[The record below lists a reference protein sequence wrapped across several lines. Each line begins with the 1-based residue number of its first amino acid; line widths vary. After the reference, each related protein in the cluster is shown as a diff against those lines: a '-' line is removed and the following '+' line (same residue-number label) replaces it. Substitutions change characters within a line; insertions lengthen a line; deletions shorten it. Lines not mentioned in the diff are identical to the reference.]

1 MLTDSMPAEAV
12 ETARK
17 RLLAAAE
24 DLDANEVAA
33 LLLALA
39 ADHGVLASW
48 QQVCVPLL
56 AALRGHTAAEV
67 ATEHALSEGV
77 RIGLDVFRR
86 EPARQVP
93 TGGVLLAGAEH
104 ETHCLGLHALAAALR
119 ERGRGALLLGP
130 ALPWRA
136 LASAV
141 RRARPHT
148 VVIWSQTPVTGRAYR
163 LVRFGRDTPGV
174 RVHAAGPGW
183 IEPLPPPSTRLTTLA
198 AATATCLQGRAPC

>member
-17 RLLAAAE
+17 RLSAAAE

-86 EPARQVP
+86 EPGPSAHRRGLVADPGHRPRVPAGPLRPRHPRGTRAR
-93 TGGVLLAGAEH
+93 GRAGLDR
-104 ETHCLGLHALAAALR
+104 TAAA
-119 ERGRGALLLGP
+119 
-130 ALPWRA
+130 
-136 LASAV
+136 
-141 RRARPHT
+141 
-148 VVIWSQTPVTGRAYR
+148 PV
-163 LVRFGRDTPGV
+163 DP
-174 RVHAAGPGW
+174 
-183 IEPLPPPSTRLTTLA
+183 LTTLA
-198 AATATCLQGRAPC
+198 AATTACLQGRAPC